1 MQEGVRGG
9 LPPREEAKDH
19 ERHRT
24 FHEAPLAPGL
34 RTRDAVLRAF
44 EKRPVLGRRLWR
56 QADDKVP
63 RVRERPEE
71 DVAGLA
77 SSCYFRETAT
87 RESRFGL
94 TLMPTP
100 DETADLK
107 IRRALNMVK
116 EAQERLESAAEELDA
131 VAGFIVGWEEIME
144 MAQRS
149 LELWHKVNKRYLDD
163 QGNWNLY
170 VPSGK

>member
-1 MQEGVRGG
+1 
-9 LPPREEAKDH
+9 
-19 ERHRT
+19 
-24 FHEAPLAPGL
+24 
-34 RTRDAVLRAF
+34 
-44 EKRPVLGRRLWR
+44 
-56 QADDKVP
+56 
-63 RVRERPEE
+63 
-71 DVAGLA
+71 
-77 SSCYFRETAT
+77 
-87 RESRFGL
+87 
-94 TLMPTP
+94 
-100 DETADLK
+100 
-107 IRRALNMVK
+107 MVK